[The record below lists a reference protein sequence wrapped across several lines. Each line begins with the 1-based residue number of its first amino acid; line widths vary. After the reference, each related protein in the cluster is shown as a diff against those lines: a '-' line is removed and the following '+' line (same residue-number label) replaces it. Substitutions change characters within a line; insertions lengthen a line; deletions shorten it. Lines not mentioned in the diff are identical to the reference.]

1 MIAAARRLAD
11 GLPSRSADID
21 ATGRLPDEVVAELR
35 ASGIPGL
42 WLPAELGGA
51 EAAPAEVVDAIA
63 TLAAADGSVG
73 WCAAVTV
80 GTNAL
85 AAYLPEDGA
94 REIFADPS
102 TITGGS
108 FNPAGR
114 ATACPTGGGGGGG
127 GEGEGEG
134 EGGGGGGGGGG
145 GFRVS
150 GRWGFGSG
158 GSHADW
164 MCGACLVVDD
174 TGAVVTTDGRP
185 DALLA
190 FFPASDATIAD
201 TWHTAGLRGT
211 ASHDYEVEGLD
222 IPRRHTMPFSF
233 TPWASGSMWR
243 MPPMPLF
250 FAANAAVAL
259 GIARGAIDDLVT
271 LAREKTPYRS
281 GRRLAERDV
290 VQSMVARAEAAT
302 RSARAF
308 LLETL
313 DGLAAAAARGDT
325 ASLADRAVARLA
337 VVNAAQAGM
346 AAVDL
351 CFEAAG
357 TTSLFLDHPLQRR
370 HRDVHALG
378 QHVALAFPGLE
389 TVGRVLLGLEPDT
402 ALL

>member
-1 MIAAARRLAD
+1 MVAAARRLAD
-11 GLPSRSADID
+11 GLSSRSADID
-21 ATGRLPDEVVAELR
+21 AAGRLPDEVVAELR

-94 REIFADPS
+94 REIFAGPS

-108 FNPAGR
+108 FSPAGK
-114 ATACPTGGGGGGG
+114 ATAWPTGTD
-127 GEGEGEG
+127 GEGR
-134 EGGGGGGGGGG
+134 

-211 ASHDYEVEGLD
+211 ASHDYVVEGLD
-222 IPRRHTMPFSF
+222 IPRRHTMPFAF
-233 TPWASGSMWR
+233 TPWAKGPMWR

-271 LAREKTPYRS
+271 LAGEKTPYRS
-281 GRRLAERDV
+281 SRRLAERDV

-337 VVNAAQAGM
+337 VVNASQAGM